1 MTLYQMRTLHVDKAW
16 HPYIRVMELPI
27 NSLIP
32 SRHLLRVYDKKTNR
46 IRTRLAPQNQR
57 LKYILNDEYPNWR
70 ENASVLEQS
79 ASVPS
84 VGNSWLVAI
93 NNMHNGDL

>member
-1 MTLYQMRTLHVDKAW
+1 MNPFMYHNCVSDELKSTGV
-16 HPYIRVMELPI
+16 YIHVMELPV

-32 SRHLLRVYDKKTNR
+32 SRFLLRVYSRKA
-46 IRTRLAPQNQR
+46 TRDQMNKNQR
-57 LKYILNDEYPNWR
+57 TKYIENDEYPNWR
-70 ENASVLEQS
+70 ENAAVVEQC